1 VTLTLLLVA
10 ALGPLVLAYV
20 VACFRDPLR
29 YALPAYAVS
38 IQFSSLISVG
48 PGPFGSVSSLLGVL
62 LGVSLLAQLITAR
75 PASPR
80 LPLVVPVWLA
90 FLALCGF
97 SLFWSIDPEET
108 ASRFAVLSSLVLL
121 FVALALTRFDRAAFE
136 RFETALIVGGVLVV
150 CYGLAQMMFLGGFPT
165 PDGGAARFGNDLL
178 GPNNQAASL
187 LLPIAI
193 SAGRALRGSIRWR
206 VVHGAALLL
215 LALGVVMTGSRGGLL
230 AMLVTLGA
238 IVVFGGVKR
247 AAAVGL
253 AAAATVLVVL
263 VLLSNPGGIGQRQ
276 LELQTDASGRDSI
289 WTIGLHACSEYCL
302 TGAGWGSFPTVY
314 ATELPEVPEARI
326 LYRGSSFEAHNIFL
340 LVGVEAGAAGLVL
353 LFLALGMALAGAL
366 RLPIDMRGPPL
377 AALLGIVLSGFF
389 LSNLE
394 YKFFWAVLMY
404 VVVAESF
411 AATTRGGS
419 PGARPPG
426 EGRRAL
432 REDVR

>member
-1 VTLTLLLVA
+1 MTLTLLLVA
-10 ALGPLVLAYV
+10 ALGPLVLAYL

-29 YALPAYAVS
+29 YALPPYAVS

-48 PGPFGSVSSLLGVL
+48 PGPFGSVSSLLGIL

-97 SLFWSIDPEET
+97 SLFWSINAEET

-121 FVALALTRFDRAAFE
+121 FVALTLTRFDRAAFE
-136 RFETALIVGGVLVV
+136 RFESALILGGVLVV
-150 CYGLAQMMFLGGFPT
+150 GYGLAQLVLLGGFPT

-193 SAGRALRGSIRWR
+193 SAGRALSGSIRWR
-206 VVHGAALLL
+206 AVHGAALLL

-230 AMLVTLGA
+230 AMVITLGA
-238 IVVFGGVKR
+238 IVVFGAVKR
-247 AAAVGL
+247 AAAVAL
-253 AAAATVLVVL
+253 VAASTVVVGVVL
-263 VLLSNPGGIGQRQ
+263 LINPGGIGQRQ

-340 LVGVEAGAAGLVL
+340 LVGVEAGVVGLLL
-353 LFLALGMALAGAL
+353 LFMALGVALAGAL
-366 RLPIDMRGPPL
+366 RLPVAMRGPPV
-377 AALLGIVLSGFF
+377 AALLGIVSSGFF

-404 VVVAESF
+404 VVVAESL
-411 AATTRGGS
+411 AATPLAGGS
-419 PGARPPG
+419 SGTRSG
-426 EGRRAL
+426 DGRLAL